1 MRARGSGVVGTVVAA
16 AVVLGAASGCG
27 VDHDNLGAMEVPP
40 PAQQPP
46 PSPPPP
52 PPDDP
57 EPRRAPGAPPAAV
70 PEPHAV
76 VLSGT
81 NIDKDMY
88 VWLERQPVNELVF
101 YAGERTGTVNLT
113 EALRWR
119 GVTAGILELKLGNGD
134 CFGASGD
141 LAISVDGQ
149 ARWTATVDKRLS
161 DCGWQLE
168 AHVRVDLI
176 AGTVQELSRWVK

>member
-1 MRARGSGVVGTVVAA
+1 MGARGSG
-16 AVVLGAASGCG
+16 LGAAIIAAVALGTGGCG
-27 VDHDNLGAMEVPP
+27 VDHDNLGAVEGPP

-46 PSPPPP
+46 PPTPPPGE
-52 PPDDP
+52 P
-57 EPRRAPGAPPAAV
+57 EPRRAPGAPAAAV
-70 PEPHAV
+70 PEPRAV
-76 VLSGT
+76 VLSGS

-101 YAGERTGTVNLT
+101 YGGERTGSVNLT

-149 ARWTATVDKRLS
+149 TRWTATVDKRLS